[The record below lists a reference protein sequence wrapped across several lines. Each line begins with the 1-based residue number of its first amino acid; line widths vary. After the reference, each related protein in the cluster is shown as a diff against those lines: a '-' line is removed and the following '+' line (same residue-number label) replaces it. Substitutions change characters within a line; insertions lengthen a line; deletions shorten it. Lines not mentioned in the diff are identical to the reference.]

1 MPLTTTSFV
10 KRWWAVAIMMIV
22 VFLFGTDLF
31 SSENTRP
38 IIRWF
43 LEWLLGKRAGAQA
56 VGGGEGW
63 LRKSAHFLEYA
74 LLAYLW
80 FRALRGDQQRRWKW
94 SWFAIAFLA
103 TALWATVDELQQ
115 GYISRHR
122 TGSAWDVLIDS
133 SGGLTAL
140 LLVFVTYLVRPLNPN
155 RSSAT
160 EPEANVP
167 SSSAHR

>member
-1 MPLTTTSFV
+1 M
-10 KRWWAVAIMMIV
+10 KRWWAVAVMMIV
-22 VFLFGTDLF
+22 VFIFGTDLF

-38 IIRWF
+38 IIRWIMQWF
-43 LEWLLGKRAGAQA
+43 LGEGTGAQLA
-56 VGGGEGW
+56 GGGEGW

-80 FRALRGDQQRRWKW
+80 LRALRGDHRQRWKW
-94 SWFAIAFLA
+94 KWFAIAFLA

-140 LLVFVTYLVRPLNPN
+140 MLVFVAYLVRPRRQIPP
-155 RSSAT
+155 SPT
-160 EPEANVP
+160 VPEANVP
-167 SSSAHR
+167 SSSVHQ

>member
-1 MPLTTTSFV
+1 MTV
-10 KRWWAVAIMMIV
+10 MMIV
-22 VFLFGTDLF
+22 VFIFGTDLF

-38 IIRWF
+38 IVRWIMQWF
-43 LEWLLGKRAGAQA
+43 LGERAWEQLGGSS
-56 VGGGEGW
+56 EGW

-80 FRALRGDQQRRWKW
+80 LRALRGDSQQRWKW

-122 TGSAWDVLIDS
+122 TGSAWDVLLDS

-140 LLVFVTYLVRPLNPN
+140 MLVFVAYLVRPTKRIP
-155 RSSAT
+155 SST
-160 EPEANVP
+160 TRPEGNVP
-167 SSSAHR
+167 SSSAHQ

>member
-1 MPLTTTSFV
+1 MTTQWA
-10 KRWWAVAIMMIV
+10 KRWWAVVVMMIV
-22 VFLFGTDLF
+22 VFFFGTDLF

-38 IIRWF
+38 IIRWIIQLF
-43 LEWLLGKRAGAQA
+43 FGDRTGAQLA
-56 VGGGEGW
+56 GGGEGW

-80 FRALRGDQQRRWKW
+80 FRALRGDHQRRWKW

-122 TGSAWDVLIDS
+122 TGSGWDVLIDS

-140 LLVFVTYLVRPLNPN
+140 MLIFVAYLIRPTRRLETSTKAPV
-155 RSSAT
+155 
-160 EPEANVP
+160 ANAP
-167 SSSAHR
+167 SSSVHQ

>member
-1 MPLTTTSFV
+1 MKVTPFV
-10 KRWWAVAIMMIV
+10 KRWWAVAVMMIV
-22 VFLFGTDLF
+22 VFVFGTDLF

-38 IIRWF
+38 IIRRILQWF
-43 LEWLLGKRAGAQA
+43 LGEGTGAQLA
-56 VGGGEGW
+56 GGGEGW

-80 FRALRGDQQRRWKW
+80 FRALRGDHQQRWRW
-94 SWFAIAFLA
+94 SWFLLAFLA

-115 GYISRHR
+115 GFISRNR

-140 LLVFVTYLVRPLNPN
+140 ILVFIAYLVSPIRRVGSLPI
-155 RSSAT
+155 T
-160 EPEANVP
+160 PEASAP
-167 SSSAHR
+167 SSSTHQ